1 MSARLGDE
9 ATRFT
14 RGDALFR
21 RAAQVIP
28 RGIYGTRGPWLVVPG
43 SYPLFAARGRGARYW
58 DVDGNEYIDYLCGF
72 GASILGYADP
82 TVDAAA
88 HAADAGGF
96 GFNHPTAAMVELA
109 EFLTARIAGM
119 DWALFGKN
127 GSDATSFAIQAARQH
142 TGRRTVLKA
151 AGAYH
156 GSHPWATP
164 GTAGLTAEDRAH
176 VHDFTWNDHADLE
189 TLVTHHRHDLAAI
202 LVTPYHHPLFDDSEF
217 SRRRFLQR
225 LCGLARRHGALV
237 VSDDVRVGFRASLDG
252 SHRVFEFDPD
262 LTCYSKAMAN
272 GHPIAAC
279 LGRRPLFA
287 AAGAVFATGTFWMQ
301 QGPMAAAMAC
311 VRRLEQID
319 GVALMRQRG
328 TELIEGLRQV
338 AARHGERLHVSG
350 LPSMPKVRFAGET
363 DFMRFQRFCAAATRR
378 GAYFHPYH
386 NWFLSTAHSSED
398 IARTVDIADAALAE
412 VVAAS

>member
-1 MSARLGDE
+1 MNEQFRVGDE
-9 ATRFT
+9 
-14 RGDALFR
+14 LFR
-21 RAAQVIP
+21 RAAKVIP

-43 SYPLFAARGRGARYW
+43 SYPLFAERGGGARYR
-58 DVDGNEYIDYLCGF
+58 DADGNEYIDYLCGF

-88 HAADAGGF
+88 RAADRDGF

-127 GSDATSFAIQAARQH
+127 GSDATSFALQAARAH

-164 GTAGLTAEDRAH
+164 GNAGLTAEERAH

-189 TLVTHHRHDLAAI
+189 ALVAEHRHDLAAI
-202 LVTPYHHPLFDDSEF
+202 IVTPYHHPLFDDSEF
-217 SRRRFLQR
+217 SERRFLQR
-225 LCGLARRHGALV
+225 LCELAHHHGAV
-237 VSDDVRVGFRASLDG
+237 VISDDVRVGFRACLDG
-252 SHRVFEFDPD
+252 SHQVFDFAPD

-272 GHPIAAC
+272 GYPIAAC
-279 LGRRPLFA
+279 LGREPLYR

-311 VRRLEQID
+311 IRRLEETG

-328 TELIEGLRQV
+328 TELIDGLRQV
-338 AARHGERLHVSG
+338 AVRHGERLHVSG
-350 LPSMPKVRFAGET
+350 LPSMPKVRFATEH
-363 DFMRFQRFCAAATRR
+363 DFLRFQRFCAAATRR
-378 GAYFHPYH
+378 GAYFHPFH
-386 NWFLSTAHSSED
+386 NWFLSTAHSAED
-398 IARTVDIADAALAE
+398 IARTIDIADAALAE
-412 VVAAS
+412 VAANS